1 MVLQRLIA
9 CLLFISLTWATPAL
23 GRDLP
28 MPVVAS
34 FSVLADL
41 VKEIGGDRVAVSS
54 LVGPNADAHVYEPT
68 PSDVMAITRAKVV
81 VMNGLGFEGWMER
94 LITSSGFRGRLVIA
108 GSDIKP
114 LRSSDGIDPH
124 AWQDPRNVVRYVTRI
139 SAALAAA
146 QPADAAVFAVNAER
160 YRRELLALDAEIRA
174 STNAIPADERR
185 FVTSHDA
192 FGYFARAYGFTI
204 LSPQGW
210 STDDEPS
217 VRDVA
222 ALITQL
228 KKGQVRAVFLEN
240 IFDPRLIEQIAAE
253 GNARVGGRLYSDALD
268 RPGTTAGSYLGMMRH
283 NVGALLG
290 ALRDR

>member
-1 MVLQRLIA
+1 MLLRHLLA
-9 CLLFISLTWATPAL
+9 SLLFVFLAWSSPAL
-23 GRDLP
+23 ARDPPLK
-28 MPVVAS
+28 VVAS

-41 VKEIGGDRVAVSS
+41 VKEIGGDRVAVVSI
-54 LVGPNADAHVYEPT
+54 VGPDADAHVYEPT
-68 PSDVMAITRAKVV
+68 PSDVMAIAGANVI
-81 VMNGLGFEGWMER
+81 VMNGLGFEGWMDR
-94 LITSSGFRGRLVIA
+94 LTVSSGFRGRLVVA

-114 LRSSDGIDPH
+114 LRSGDRIDPH
-124 AWQDPRNVVRYVTRI
+124 AWQDPKNVVRYVNRI

-146 QPADAAVFAVNAER
+146 QPADAAAFAVNAEK
-160 YRRELLALDAEIRA
+160 YRRELWALDAEIRE
-174 STNAIPADERR
+174 SIGAIPSAERR

-210 STDDEPS
+210 STDDEAS
-217 VRDVA
+217 ARDVA

-228 KKGQVRAVFLEN
+228 KQGQVRAVFLEN
-240 IFDPRLIEQIAAE
+240 ISDPRLIEQIAAE

-268 RPGTTAGSYLGMMRH
+268 RPGTGAGSYLGMMRH
-283 NVGALLG
+283 NLRALVG